1 MKGKV
6 CKLPQSE
13 KPQDALYRY
22 ALSSSEN
29 FLFLDPIFNTAQSY
43 VFMKSIYGSLF
54 GIRFFQNSLS
64 LTLEPS
70 VSLADVSRSNR
81 PCQAQA
87 ILEEEYQE
95 SFGLGSS
102 DHSESVPSI
111 LRKITPPRLS
121 DPPPMSATLNTAR
134 HSAYTPHRFASVSTT
149 TMSNGN
155 GIYNEPCDARRL
167 GGGAVKKIPSLRRA
181 SLAASI
187 YCDTEHHRQEGFLQP
202 PSPQGES
209 TYFILVVYVD
219 GSYVM
224 KEDN

>member
-1 MKGKV
+1 MYEVKRFEEKFFFKGEI
-6 CKLPQSE
+6 QSTT
-13 KPQDALYRY
+13 DI
-22 ALSSSEN
+22 
-29 FLFLDPIFNTAQSY
+29 FL
-43 VFMKSIYGSLF
+43 SLF
-54 GIRFFQNSLS
+54 DL
-64 LTLEPS
+64 
-70 VSLADVSRSNR
+70 
-81 PCQAQA
+81 QA

-202 PSPQGES
+202 PSPQ
-209 TYFILVVYVD
+209 
-219 GSYVM
+219 
-224 KEDN
+224 